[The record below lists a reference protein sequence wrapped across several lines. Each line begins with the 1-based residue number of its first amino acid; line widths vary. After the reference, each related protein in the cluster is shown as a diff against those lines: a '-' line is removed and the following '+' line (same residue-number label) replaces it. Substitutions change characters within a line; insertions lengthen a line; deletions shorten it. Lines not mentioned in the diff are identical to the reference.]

1 MVPNFALLLSFDGIG
16 LLRQTPRGW
25 AKLADVPLDSADLTG
40 DVNALRQQAQTLDPT
55 GAQVGLIIP
64 NEQIR
69 YLDIP
74 DPSGRPRFKDRAVRD
89 ALDGAT
95 PYDVEDLVYDHVA
108 IGRQRMIAAV
118 ARETLDEAEGFV
130 RQHGFDPVS
139 FLALAPE
146 GAFEGVVFFGGSVS
160 WLGPDPA
167 RPDAPFEIY
176 PADAEALTPLAVLAS
191 PAPDPEPVKDPEP
204 TSTPEPEANVEPETT
219 PEPEAAAE
227 APVSEAAA
235 PQVEDAAEEPA
246 LGSSPEP
253 EASQEEIEP
262 SVAAATEPESDAQ
275 DDQEQ
280 LDLGIDHLELHQIAP
295 PRPEPQ
301 PVLLPGEDPFGPT
314 PEQSQ
319 TSESSSIEGLVA
331 TNKTL
336 DILDDLDDLASTVG
350 AGLDNDEFESKL
362 AAALDEAPQDIPKEA
377 PVEAPAAAEP
387 APEIPPAPTVSA
399 DQPVSPPRAT
409 SVDPSSDLDTP
420 PKSFSDVFSA
430 TPPEQTS
437 PMADFS
443 QLRARR
449 DAVPPAPRPLELG
462 PDKAEPTPPA
472 PSVTSAPEPKADFD
486 TAARAAAAAAA
497 ARQNLVAQKKASSS
511 AAKPVQAPSKP
522 VAPPPP
528 APQTPAAAKP
538 SAAKPT
544 ETAASGMTPLA
555 RIKPVKKAFHIS
567 EVPGATP
574 AETAPPIEK
583 LRSESASRADK
594 ALAGFRKKAKAEPIA
609 DTAPA
614 LKLEDESEKFTVFGA
629 RNRPPVGG
637 KPRFLGLMLTAGL
650 LLFLVGIAA
659 WATVFLDEGVAG
671 LFKGKSDVEIADTG
685 VPQAQP
691 TPVAPPA
698 TAAVATNVPDPA
710 PSEEVQLA
718 SLSTGEDLTPP
729 LAALPSP
736 APLRALTPEEAAAT
750 YAATGVWQRAPA
762 EPHNLPLD
770 EVDSLYIA
778 SIDPKVQG
786 SDAVALPNPQNFVA
800 DPQIAN
806 PGLPP
811 PAGVTFDIDSR
822 GLVRATPEGAVTPDG
837 FRVFTGPP
845 PVVPPLRGA
854 PPVPTLAD
862 PSQAANTASLA
873 AFRPQARPS
882 DLIEQR
888 ERATHGGISI
898 AELGAIRPVLRPRTE
913 QEVAVEEAPEA
924 TALAVSRSLIPVG
937 RPRNMAAIVD
947 RAEKAPQPVQTAS
960 VAPRTVTPS
969 IPSGASVSRAA
980 TVNNAIN
987 LNKINLIGVFG
998 TPSNRRALVRLPNGR
1013 YQKVKIGDRLDGGR
1027 VATISE
1033 SELRYTKSGRNVTL
1047 KMPRS

>member
-55 GAQVGLIIP
+55 GAQVALIIP

-69 YLDIP
+69 YLDIA
-74 DPSGRPRFKDRAVRD
+74 DPSGRPRLKDRAVRE

-176 PADAEALTPLAVLAS
+176 PADAEALSPLAVLAS
-191 PAPDPEPVKDPEP
+191 PAPDTEPVEDPEP
-204 TSTPEPEANVEPETT
+204 TSAPEPEANVEPETT
-219 PEPEAAAE
+219 PEPVAASEVPLPEAV
-227 APVSEAAA
+227 APVVA
-235 PQVEDAAEEPA
+235 DEPA
-246 LGSSPEP
+246 EPDLGSSPEERP
-253 EASQEEIEP
+253 SKDDTAQ
-262 SVAAATEPESDAQ
+262 SVAAVTESETEKR

-319 TSESSSIEGLVA
+319 TSETSSIEGLVA

-362 AAALDEAPQDIPKEA
+362 AAALDEAPKAVPQEDPT
-377 PVEAPAAAEP
+377 AAEP
-387 APEIPPAPTVSA
+387 LSTAPPAPTVSA
-399 DQPVSPPRAT
+399 DQPASPPRAT
-409 SVDPSSDLDTP
+409 SVDPTSDLDTP

-449 DAVPPAPRPLELG
+449 EAVPPAPRPLELG
-462 PDKAEPTPPA
+462 PDKTDGKPAA
-472 PSVTSAPEPKADFD
+472 PSVSSPQPKADFD

-497 ARQNLVAQKKASSS
+497 MRQNLVAEKSATSS
-511 AAKPVQAPSKP
+511 AATPVQVPNKP

-528 APQTPAAAKP
+528 APQTPTASKP
-538 SAAKPT
+538 SAGKPK
-544 ETAASGMTPLA
+544 EISASGMTPLA

-583 LRSESASRADK
+583 PRSEPASRADK

-614 LKLEDESEKFTVFGA
+614 LELEDESDKFTVFGA

-854 PPVPTLAD
+854 PPLPTLAD

-947 RAEKAPQPVQTAS
+947 RAEKAPQPVQTAA